1 MTALQR
7 NARSFLLLRL
17 IRNVRDVE
25 TSHSRLLWQLAPSNA
40 GHEALNGHQAR
51 TCTALSSGSANPPHI
66 QRQSQHSIL
75 PPSSTLSVLRGNSRP
90 PIAFSQAAGFA
101 ASSASHA
108 SSSKPS
114 RESTPTKTKTA
125 GQAFHDAGWTRREVF
140 NIANALSMGRLL
152 SGPLVA
158 HLIMQHHW
166 PAALTTLAIA
176 GASDWADG
184 YAAKHWGTSSVL
196 GSYLDP
202 LADKVLVGCTV
213 GALAAEG
220 SLPVALAAIIIG
232 RDILLVTGACV
243 DRCRRIGWRRVGW
256 AEFFRTAPS
265 EALRAEASLDTN
277 GVQQAACSVSK
288 SQVAPGS
295 PDHQHEVSVVEASQ
309 EAGDGEQQPQVSS
322 RAPGS
327 KSKEQY
333 TVPPAELVQPLYISK
348 VNTCLQLGL
357 IAGCISHSWYGWPAE
372 QALWGLGGIT
382 GLATLASFV
391 AYVQV
396 YRRGN
401 VRTKII

>member
-1 MTALQR
+1 MSLAFILQ
-7 NARSFLLLRL
+7 
-17 IRNVRDVE
+17 
-25 TSHSRLLWQLAPSNA
+25 
-40 GHEALNGHQAR
+40 
-51 TCTALSSGSANPPHI
+51 
-66 QRQSQHSIL
+66 
-75 PPSSTLSVLRGNSRP
+75 
-90 PIAFSQAAGFA
+90 
-101 ASSASHA
+101 
-108 SSSKPS
+108 
-114 RESTPTKTKTA
+114 
-125 GQAFHDAGWTRREVF
+125 
-140 NIANALSMGRLL
+140 
-152 SGPLVA
+152 
-158 HLIMQHHW
+158 
-166 PAALTTLAIA
+166 
-176 GASDWADG
+176 
-184 YAAKHWGTSSVL
+184 
-196 GSYLDP
+196 
-202 LADKVLVGCTV
+202 
-213 GALAAEG
+213 
-220 SLPVALAAIIIG
+220 
-232 RDILLVTGACV
+232 
-243 DRCRRIGWRRVGW
+243 IGWRRVGW

-265 EALRAEASLDTN
+265 EALRAEALLDTN
-277 GVQQAACSVSK
+277 GVQQAACTVSK

-348 VNTCLQLGL
+348 LNTCLQLGL